1 MTARN
6 RVAVWVSNDLNFD
19 QRVAKTCQTLTDAG
33 WDPHLVG
40 RNMPSSVPYSGP
52 FSAERLTLRAQGG
65 VRFYAELQVAL
76 WQWIKT
82 HGGEFHAIWCNDLD
96 TLAPAVAWGKLP
108 VMYDSHEY
116 FTEAAGLTGHP
127 IKKAVWR
134 LLERWAFRKLPCM
147 ITVNESI
154 AEAYRSTY
162 GMDVRVVRN
171 MPRRQPKPVV
181 EGRQAFLE
189 HGVPVDLPIALMQG
203 AYMDRDRGAA
213 EAVAALPDMKGVR
226 LVLVGAGIEWEEA
239 REAMGDPLFEGR
251 LHCIPKLP
259 FEQLRVLTASADVGL
274 SLDQAGHGNYEM
286 SLPNKLFDFMH
297 AGLPMVVTARK
308 EVAAIVRAHGLG
320 KVVEDASPA
329 TLSKAVQAVLA
340 NEKEAWSKALKL
352 ASDQFHWGV
361 DEPQILATVDTCLK
375 AHLATSHKG

>member
-1 MTARN
+1 MTARK

-19 QRVAKTCQTLTDAG
+19 QRVAKTCQTLKDAG

-40 RNMPSSVPYSGP
+40 RNMPNSVPYAGP
-52 FSAERLTLRAQGG
+52 FSAERLTLGAQGG

-76 WQWIKT
+76 WRWVKS
-82 HGGEFHAIWCNDLD
+82 HGRAFDAIWCNDLD

-127 IKKAVWR
+127 FKKAVWR

-147 ITVNESI
+147 ITVNDSI
-154 AEAYRSTY
+154 AEAYRCCIR
-162 GMDVRVVRN
+162 D
-171 MPRRQPKPVV
+171 
-181 EGRQAFLE
+181 GRA
-189 HGVPVDLPIALMQG
+189 
-203 AYMDRDRGAA
+203 RGAQHA
-213 EAVAALPDMKGVR
+213 PSSAQARGGGAASVFGARRPCGLAHCLDAGRVHGPGPWGGRGGCGASRHEGVR
-226 LVLVGAGIEWEEA
+226 LVLVGAGVEWEEA
-239 REAMGDPLFEGR
+239 RAAMDHPRFEGR

-274 SLDQAGHGNYEM
+274 SLDKAGHGNYEM

-308 EVAAIVRAHGLG
+308 EVAAIVREHGLG
-320 KVVEDASPA
+320 EVVEEAFSEPPCSDAVKTLSWRQTKRLGPRPCSRPA
-329 TLSKAVQAVLA
+329 TSFIGAWTSLRSWRPWTLA
-340 NEKEAWSKALKL
+340 
-352 ASDQFHWGV
+352 
-361 DEPQILATVDTCLK
+361 
-375 AHLATSHKG
+375 

>member
-1 MTARN
+1 MTARK

-19 QRVAKTCQTLTDAG
+19 QRVAKTCQTLKDAG
-33 WDPHLVG
+33 WEPHLVG
-40 RNMPSSVPYSGP
+40 RNMSNSMPYAGP
-52 FSAERLTLRAQGG
+52 FSAERLTLGAQGG

-76 WQWIKT
+76 WRWIQA
-82 HGGEFHAIWCNDLD
+82 HGGGFDAIWCNDLD

-127 IKKAVWR
+127 FKKAVWR
-134 LLERWAFRKLPCM
+134 LLERWALRKLDCM
-147 ITVNESI
+147 ITVNDSI
-154 AEAYRSTY
+154 AEAYRTAH
-162 GMDVRVVRN
+162 GIDVRVVRN
-171 MPRRQPKPVV
+171 MPRRQPRPMV

-213 EAVAALPDMKGVR
+213 EAVAALPDMKGIR
-226 LVLVGAGIEWEEA
+226 LVLVGAGLNGRRPSGHEPS
-239 REAMGDPLFEGR
+239 RFEGR

-259 FEQLRVLTASADVGL
+259 FEKLRLLTASADVGL
-274 SLDQAGHGNYEM
+274 SLDKAGHGNYEM

-308 EVAAIVRAHGLG
+308 EVAAIVCAHGLG
-320 KVVEDASPA
+320 EVVEEATPA
-329 TLSKAVQAVLA
+329 ALREAVQAVLA
-340 NEKEAWSKALKL
+340 KDKASWSQALQV

-375 AHLATSHKG
+375 AHLATSQKG